1 MRNDSV
7 ATDTDYSL
15 VFKFRMDNKEP
26 WDTQS
31 KEIKSKLEQSLSL
44 HESYHLKLWIGTVKN
59 LKQHLCDTKT
69 AIFGEKIITYVD
81 VIGTVIDKLTY
92 EKANIYVCTLAI
104 FYLR

>member
-1 MRNDSV
+1 MKNDNV

-15 VFKFRMDNKEP
+15 VFQFRMDNKEP

-44 HESYHLKLWIGTVKN
+44 HESYHLKLWIKTVKN

-81 VIGTVIDKLTY
+81 VIGTVIDKLTC